1 MKLPMTRTV
10 LLHTLFLLSLIKAA
24 PVPAADVSSPVDSRI
39 QQTLQVARR
48 LSGQERQLL
57 NCAESLP
64 AIQAALGDGSLISCE
79 CSDSGAGS
87 STVTCQD
94 FCQLCRDELGLCVT
108 YDFEFGFVAG
118 RLDSFVGRL
127 EYSGSRTD
135 RLEFGETYLGNG
147 VDIESCSSIVN
158 GVQCTSCTTSTGGC
172 TDGVVYDCSNIESG
186 AVFDE
191 CQGDFEQIEPS
202 SVFVGY
208 NIEYFDDALCIY
220 FPTASPAPTLTPMPT
235 VFDPYPDLIP
245 YPFDQLRI
253 GLQFKAI
260 NADAF
265 VQVIVDYLTHNLNY
279 FYPKLVGV
287 VLNRVA
293 PPLHAKL
300 YERSTF
306 VLEGDAFFMGGGP
319 NPKALD
325 AAVRYL
331 MSDVDRIQQVLH
343 KNAPSIGRDVYVT
356 FTGIVPLPDDKT
368 DEDDPVPPKQQPQR
382 PWYIRSKAGKSVKS
396 TKSSKQQQQPHGVR
410 PTSFQQRHK
419 RKFLQGQTW
428 AIGGPRRKKRGYWV
442 KQPKSS
448 KSSGSSQ
455 KKRAGVDQYY

>member
-1 MKLPMTRTV
+1 MLDFGESDGQLTV
-10 LLHTLFLLSLIKAA
+10 DGWGRNSQWINSVGNPISSFYGYVVDRELSTQYYDSPYIPINGLSE
-24 PVPAADVSSPVDSRI
+24 DVIVRD
-39 QQTLQVARR
+39 
-48 LSGQERQLL
+48 L
-57 NCAESLP
+57 N
-64 AIQAALGDGSLISCE
+64 GDGLIS
-79 CSDSGAGS
+79 
-87 STVTCQD
+87 
-94 FCQLCRDELGLCVT
+94 DEDKTILG
-108 YDFEFGFVAG
+108 
-118 RLDSFVGRL
+118 
-127 EYSGSRTD
+127 
-135 RLEFGETYLGNG
+135 
-147 VDIESCSSIVN
+147 
-158 GVQCTSCTTSTGGC
+158 
-172 TDGVVYDCSNIESG
+172 
-186 AVFDE
+186 
-191 CQGDFEQIEPS
+191 
-202 SVFVGY
+202 
-208 NIEYFDDALCIY
+208 
-220 FPTASPAPTLTPMPT
+220 
-235 VFDPYPDLIP
+235 DPYPDLIP

-300 YERSTF
+300 DERSTF

-455 KKRAGVDQYY
+455 KKRAGVDQYYYTYQPPPVRGGSYR